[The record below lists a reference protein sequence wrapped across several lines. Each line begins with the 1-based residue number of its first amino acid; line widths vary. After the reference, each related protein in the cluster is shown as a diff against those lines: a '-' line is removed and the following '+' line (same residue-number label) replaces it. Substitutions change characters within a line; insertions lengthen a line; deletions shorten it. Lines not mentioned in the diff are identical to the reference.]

1 MTLKQA
7 TTVDKNTP
15 ILSADDIERKT
26 KRIAYQIVENNY
38 DEKEVILV
46 GVREKGLI
54 WAEML
59 RKAIESIGVVPVK
72 LYEIKLDKKNPI
84 KSGIACSI
92 EAKDLKKK
100 SVVLVDDV
108 ANTGRTLAYALKP
121 LLDGEPKK
129 IQVAVL
135 VDRRHKGFPITADFV
150 GLSLTTTLREHISV
164 SFEAGKEGA
173 FLS

>member
-1 MTLKQA
+1 MTLKRFC
-7 TTVDKNTP
+7 TVDKNTP
-15 ILSADDIERKT
+15 ILSAADIERKT

-46 GVREKGLI
+46 GVKEQGLI

-59 RKAIESIGVVPVK
+59 RKQIEQIGVVPVA
-72 LYEIKLDKKNPI
+72 LHEIKLDKKDPI
-84 KSGIACSI
+84 KSGVQCSI
-92 EAKDLKKK
+92 DTKELKKK

-121 LLDGEPKK
+121 LLDGSPKK

-150 GLSLTTTLREHISV
+150 GLSLTTTLKEHISV
-164 SFEAGKEGA
+164 SLEAGNEGA

>member
-1 MTLKQA
+1 MTLKQVA
-7 TTVDKNTP
+7 TVDKNTQ
-15 ILSADDIERKT
+15 ILSAADIERKT

-38 DEKEVILV
+38 DSREVILV
-46 GVREKGLI
+46 GVKDQGLI

-59 RKAIESIGVVPVK
+59 RKEIENIGVVPVQ
-72 LYEIKLDKKNPI
+72 LYEIQLDKKNPV
-84 KSGIACSI
+84 KSGVTCSI
-92 EAKDLKKK
+92 SSKDLKKA

-150 GLSLTTTLREHISV
+150 GLSLTTTLKEHISV
-164 SFEAGKEGA
+164 SFDAGKEGA